1 MEDFKEWTNWLFYRG
16 GIGVKGAESWE
27 AWWEEELV
35 RTNALQAVAVHFL
48 EMF

>member
-1 MEDFKEWTNWLFYRG
+1 VEDFKEWTNWLFYRG

-35 RTNALQAVAVHFL
+35 RTILRKFSCLSEN
-48 EMF
+48 